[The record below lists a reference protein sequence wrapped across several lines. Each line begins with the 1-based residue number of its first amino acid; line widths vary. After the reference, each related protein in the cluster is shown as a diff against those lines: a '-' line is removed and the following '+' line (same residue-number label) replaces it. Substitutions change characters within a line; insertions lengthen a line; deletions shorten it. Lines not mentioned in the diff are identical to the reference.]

1 MRDSSQVL
9 AALCGISI
17 VTISVLIKAGASVPV
32 VFLSLFLLVGLL
44 VSSIISRG
52 RRKADVDD
60 YTHERPPITGTEV
73 QQLRRLTKGNLRD
86 LRRKIDSAQSNLP
99 AIHSQY
105 VLIELDKV
113 CESLLNI
120 ILKDVIEEYNREQKI
135 NGSDQNFKRLTVGE
149 KVAYLQKLLEKR
161 DAAYVGSPS
170 RVLVAIRDGLRSA
183 RHLRNRI
190 AHQSN
195 LEVPE
200 RIVEKARKDY
210 VSFFEIAME
219 ELAE

>member
-17 VTISVLIKAGASVPV
+17 VSISVLIKAGAPVPV

-44 VSSIISRG
+44 VFLYIVSRG

-60 YTHERPPITGTEV
+60 CTHERPPITEV
-73 QQLRRLTKGNLRD
+73 QQLRRLSKGNLRD

-99 AIHSQY
+99 GSHSQY

-113 CESLLNI
+113 CESLLDI
-120 ILKDVIEEYNREQKI
+120 IMEDVIKEYNREQKI
-135 NGSDQNFKRLTVGE
+135 NGSDQDFKRLTVGE
-149 KVAYLQKLLEKR
+149 KVAYLQKILEKR
-161 DAAYVGSPS
+161 DAAYIGSPS

-200 RIVEKARKDY
+200 RIVEKARKGY
-210 VSFFEIAME
+210 LFFFEIAME

>member
-1 MRDSSQVL
+1 ML

-44 VSSIISRG
+44 VFLYIVSRG
-52 RRKADVDD
+52 RRRADVDD
-60 YTHERPPITGTEV
+60 YTHERPPITGV

-135 NGSDQNFKRLTVGE
+135 NGSDQDFKRLTVGE
-149 KVAYLQKLLEKR
+149 KVAYVQKLLEKR